1 MDYENY
7 ENYEDD
13 FEGSKHLDERNNNY
27 VPAEKFSSVPKDFS
41 SDEDQHSSNFQ
52 EKEDYSRKSEEI
64 QKPSVQTD
72 DVAKYRPNDIFKA
85 DIAIQKKSLQ
95 ALEKEN
101 IRLRQQ
107 LKALN
112 DEITILLESHKFS
125 DPKTKTKKPG
135 NSEFRESKHST
146 KINLDKKLQAYENEY
161 SKLKET
167 YNKFNDPNYLFNKKN
182 DAKSQEGQL
191 SQLEK
196 DIKKIQTSIELYQ
209 KALENY
215 DDKGIPEDKN
225 LHKQLLNENIQVL
238 EQIETVEKTLEKEEE
253 KFVKNKAKEQE
264 LKEKLEK
271 LQIAANAY
279 GGDTQNPSKTKEE
292 YQANRKNLENLETV
306 TGSHLKSLKIK
317 EKDMRIEKEKIE
329 AELRK
334 YQMSIKQKSD
344 VLGQVREE
352 LGEVMKAS
360 SSSDLEKL
368 AIMLKS
374 TQRVNSL
381 TKSVSPRSGKLRE
394 TVNLAKQRSTD
405 KLPARPLASKIVR
418 KYEDFKEKAIQ
429 KMKLSAE
436 GTSHKDL
443 EGDNIKIIKET
454 QKYEEMLE
462 KKSPFPLE
470 TNKKDTQGKSG
481 EKKSDSP
488 TKLLEGP
495 GNEEITENII
505 NAQVNLLVK
514 PKIFDEKPPRSKE
527 KIRKAPDNFVHD
539 DEKAKA
545 KNEGFEVKRKNDKEK
560 GQEIEE
566 NINIIE
572 KKIEIKE
579 EKIEFKKPSLFEELE
594 AEVDKSRVKSFK
606 EVEEK
611 KSIDKKGNFLDELLG
626 EDEKKKEN
634 REGSWHKDVEIWVN
648 EGGKSDKAENNDW
661 ASKAKN
667 DDWRSIEN
675 PLIEER
681 LVLDNKW
688 EVPVVEEKHDLF
700 SNIPLADPKVKRNR
714 EHLKKKTEEE
724 HPKSSAH
731 AFIEED
737 LL

>member
-1 MDYENY
+1 MDYENF

-13 FEGSKHLDERNNNY
+13 FEASKHLDEKNYNY
-27 VPAEKFSSVPKDFS
+27 VQAENFASVPKESS
-41 SDEDQHSSNFQ
+41 SDEDRHSSSSH
-52 EKEDYSRKSEEI
+52 EKEDYYRKSEEI
-64 QKPSVQTD
+64 PKPSVQTD
-72 DVAKYRPNDIFKA
+72 DMGKYRPNDIFKA

-101 IRLRQQ
+101 IRLRDQ

-112 DEITILLESHKFS
+112 KEITILLESHKSS
-125 DPKTKTKKPG
+125 DPKVKTKKPG

-146 KINLDKKLQAYENEY
+146 KTTLDKKLQAYEIEY
-161 SKLKET
+161 AKLKET
-167 YNKFNDPNYLFNKKN
+167 YSKFNDPNYLFNKKN
-182 DAKSQEGQL
+182 DAKTQETQVV
-191 SQLEK
+191 QLEK

-271 LQIAANAY
+271 LQIAASVY
-279 GGDTQNPSKTKEE
+279 TSDQQNPSKTKEE
-292 YQANRKNLENLETV
+292 YETNRKNLENLETA
-306 TGSHLKSLKIK
+306 TGSYLKSLKIK
-317 EKDMRIEKEKIE
+317 EKDMKIEKEKID

-374 TQRVNSL
+374 TQRTNSV
-381 TKSVSPRSGKLRE
+381 TKSVSPRSGKLKE
-394 TVNLAKQRSTD
+394 TLNLAKQRSTD
-405 KLPARPLASKIVR
+405 KLPARPLASKIAR

-454 QKYEEMLE
+454 QKYEEMIE
-462 KKSPFPLE
+462 KKSQFPLE
-470 TNKKDTQGKSG
+470 TNKKELQGKSS
-481 EKKSDSP
+481 EKKLDSP
-488 TKLLEGP
+488 TKIQEGL
-495 GNEEITENII
+495 GNEEIHENIL
-505 NAQVNLLVK
+505 NTQGNLLTK
-514 PKIFDEKPPRSKE
+514 PKIFDEKPPRSKDKARKVIENPIHDEE
-527 KIRKAPDNFVHD
+527 KT
-539 DEKAKA
+539 KAK
-545 KNEGFEVKRKNDKEK
+545 KESFEKKKKNDKEK
-560 GQEIEE
+560 EQEIEE
-566 NINIIE
+566 KIE
-572 KKIEIKE
+572 EKIEIKE

-606 EVEEK
+606 DVEEK
-611 KSIDKKGNFLDELLG
+611 KSVGKKNNFLDELLG
-626 EDEKKKEN
+626 GDEKKKESHEN
-634 REGSWHKDVEIWVN
+634 SWHKDVETWGN
-648 EGGKSDKAENNDW
+648 EGEKYFKAENNDW
-661 ASKAKN
+661 ASKPKE

-675 PLIEER
+675 PLIEEKN
-681 LVLDNKW
+681 VLENQW
-688 EVPVVEEKHDLF
+688 EVPVVEEKRDLF
-700 SNIPLADPKVKRNR
+700 ANIPLADPKVKRNR
-714 EHLKKKTEEE
+714 DHLKKKTEEE
-724 HPKSSAH
+724 HPKPPAH